1 MFDIAPSE
9 FLLVAF
15 VALVVIGP
23 KDLPKA
29 MRVVGYWVGKARG
42 VARQF
47 RSGFD
52 SMVREAELE
61 EMEKRWASENERIM
75 REHPQTGSDGAAD
88 TAQVVHSPETDEY
101 RRDYRSADD
110 ADGDHAAG
118 DHAARDHAA
127 GDHTDEPVMV
137 EKPVVAAAPPTV
149 SPTPADAEQKS
160 IGHHA
165 PDLFDTP
172 LDTPAST
179 APHPEDKTGKSD
191 VAPS

>member
-75 REHPQTGSDGAAD
+75 REHPQTGSDAAAD

-118 DHAARDHAA
+118 DHAAVDHT

-137 EKPVVAAAPPTV
+137 EKPVVAAAPPMV
-149 SPTPADAEQKS
+149 SPTLADPEQEP
-160 IGHHA
+160 IGHRGSTS
-165 PDLFDTP
+165 LDTP
-172 LDTPAST
+172 LDTPPSI

>member
-75 REHPQTGSDGAAD
+75 REHPQTGTDSTAD
-88 TAQVVHSPETDEY
+88 TTQVVHSPETEEH
-101 RRDYRSADD
+101 RRDYRSV
-110 ADGDHAAG
+110 
-118 DHAARDHAA
+118 
-127 GDHTDEPVMV
+127 DHTDEPVMV
-137 EKPVVAAAPPTV
+137 EKPVVVAASEHA
-149 SPTPADAEQKS
+149 SPVPAEQEHKPLTDR
-160 IGHHA
+160 G
-165 PDLFDTP
+165 PDLFDGP
-172 LDTPAST
+172 LDTPAPT
-179 APHPEDKTGKSD
+179 APHHDDKTGKSD
-191 VAPS
+191 VASS